1 MYLRYNEN
9 EIKNMDNNVYVSSS
23 QSMEGKEK
31 KSHGTISMIVSF
43 VCAYLLFMYL
53 KDSQIFNE
61 YKDVILE
68 SVNKW
73 ISK

>member
-9 EIKNMDNNVYVSSS
+9 EIKNMDNNVYVCNS
-23 QSMEGKEK
+23 QSMEGKER

-68 SVNKW
+68 SLSKW